1 MEPTTSSMLT
11 GHVAG
16 GQIVLDMPLDLPE
29 GAAVQV
35 VVTTP
40 QAEPS
45 SKSPK
50 SNAPL
55 REQLARFLSHQ
66 VDDLPPD
73 AAENH
78 DHYLYGTPKQ

>member
-16 GQIVLDMPLDLPE
+16 GQIVLDTPLNLPE
-29 GAAVQV
+29 GLAVQV

-40 QAEPS
+40 LDELS
-45 SKSPK
+45 SKTPK

-55 REQLARFLSHQ
+55 REQLKGFLSHQ
-66 VDDLPPD
+66 IHDLPPD

-78 DHYLYGTPKQ
+78 DHYLYGTPKR